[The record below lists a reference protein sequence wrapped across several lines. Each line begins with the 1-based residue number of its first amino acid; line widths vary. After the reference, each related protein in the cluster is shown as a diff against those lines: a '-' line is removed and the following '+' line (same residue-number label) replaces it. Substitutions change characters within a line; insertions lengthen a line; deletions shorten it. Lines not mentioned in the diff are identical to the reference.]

1 VEFSVNPGAQQEN
14 PLPQAAAVGGSPPPV
29 PESEGHTID
38 SGRGRVF
45 PCEQC
50 GAELVFNIGDQRLKC
65 PHCGFEK
72 DIVLPANAVVA
83 EQDFRATIEQLK
95 KQAVSRSEAEKSEET
110 QNQVRCEGCGS
121 NIVFVGTL
129 TSLECPYCGCP
140 VQREHVHT
148 GGWRIPVDGMLAFA
162 VTREQAAGNLSVWI
176 RSRWFAPNEFRERGA
191 TGKFNG
197 VYLPF
202 WTFDALAAVVYD
214 GQRGEWYWET
224 VKNGDKEEQV
234 RRTRWW
240 PVSGRFQRFFDDV
253 LVAATGGIRRNLVD
267 GLRPWPL
274 KECRPFS
281 QEVLAGFV
289 SRTYDVELEDGF
301 AIARQEI
308 DSAIEQDVRT
318 RIGGDEQQVDSIRT
332 QFGAITFKH
341 VLLPV
346 WMLAYRYRDRTYQ
359 VLVNACTGEV
369 DGERPYSAWKIAFA
383 TLLGI
388 VATAIIIYCAQH
400 S

>member
-1 VEFSVNPGAQQEN
+1 VTNPSAEQGDA
-14 PLPQAAAVGGSPPPV
+14 PPPLHV
-29 PESEGHTID
+29 DNGPSTVTKSEGRTID

-72 DIVLPANAVVA
+72 DIAVPANSAVV
-83 EQDFRATIEQLK
+83 EQDFRETIDRLK
-95 KQAVSRSEAEKSEET
+95 KQVAARSEALQKEET
-110 QNQVRCEGCGS
+110 ENHVRCEGCGA

-129 TSLECPYCGCP
+129 TSLECPYCGA
-140 VQREHVHT
+140 VVLREHVHT
-148 GGWRIPVDGMLAFA
+148 GGWRIPVDGMLSFR
-162 VTREQAAGNLSVWI
+162 VTRDQAAVNLSVWT
-176 RSRWFAPNEFRERGA
+176 RSRWFAPNEFRQRGA
-191 TGKFNG
+191 NGRFNG

-202 WTFDALAAVVYD
+202 WTYDAMAACAYD

-224 VKNGDKEEQV
+224 VKRGDTETQE

-240 PVSGRFQRFFDDV
+240 PVSGRFERFFDDV

-274 KECRPFS
+274 KECRPFA
-281 QEVLAGFV
+281 QEMLAGFV

-301 AIARQEI
+301 AIARNEI
-308 DSAIEQDVRT
+308 DAALAEDVRQ
-318 RIGGDEQQVDSIRT
+318 RIGGDEQQVDDIRT
-332 QFGAITFKH
+332 QFGAMTFKH

-346 WMLAYRYRDRTYQ
+346 WMLAYRYREQTYQ

-369 DGERPYSAWKIAFA
+369 DGERPYSAWKIASAAMFA
-383 TLLGI
+383 ALAAAI
-388 VATAIIIYCAQH
+388 VYYFAQQR
-400 S
+400 

>member
-1 VEFSVNPGAQQEN
+1 MDRAASQGDA
-14 PLPQAAAVGGSPPPV
+14 QAATTVTPPAATHSV
-29 PESEGHTID
+29 GHTID
-38 SGRGRVF
+38 SGKGRVF

-72 DIVLPANAVVA
+72 EIVVPAGAVVA
-83 EQDFRATIEQLK
+83 EQDFPAMVEQLK
-95 KQAVSRSEAEKSEET
+95 KQASARKEAEKKEES
-110 QNQVRCEGCGS
+110 QSQIRCEACGAT
-121 NIVFVGTL
+121 IVFVGTL
-129 TSLECPYCGCP
+129 TSSECPYCGCP

-148 GGWRIPVDGMLAFA
+148 GGWRIPVDGVLAFA
-162 VTREQAAGNLSVWI
+162 VTRERAADNLSAWV
-176 RSRWFAPNEFRERGA
+176 RSRWFAPNEFRQRGA
-191 TGKFNG
+191 NGKFSG

-202 WTFDALAAVVYD
+202 WTFDALAAVAYE

-224 VKNGDKEEQV
+224 VKHGDQEERV

-240 PVSGRFQRFFDDV
+240 PASGRFQRFFDDL
-253 LVAATGGIRRNLVD
+253 LVAATGGIRRNLID
-267 GLRPWPL
+267 GLEPWPL

-301 AIARQEI
+301 AIAHQEI
-308 DSAIEQDVRT
+308 DSAIEGDVRQ

-332 QFGAITFKH
+332 QLGAITFKH
-341 VLLPV
+341 ILLPV
-346 WMLAYRYRDRTYQ
+346 WMLAYRYRDKTYQ

-369 DGERPYSAWKIAFA
+369 DGERPYSVWKIAFA
-383 TLLGI
+383 TLLGALGAA
-388 VATAIIIYCAQH
+388 VIYYLSQH

>member
-1 VEFSVNPGAQQEN
+1 MNPSAQGGDA
-14 PLPQAAAVGGSPPPV
+14 PPQAPVDGPPSAVPK
-29 PESEGHTID
+29 PEGRAID

-50 GAELVFNIGDQRLKC
+50 GAELVFNIDDQRLKC

-72 DIVLPANAVVA
+72 DIVVADSAAVA
-83 EQDFRATIEQLK
+83 EQDFREMIDRLKQQAT
-95 KQAVSRSEAEKSEET
+95 ARSEAAQKEET
-110 QNQVRCEGCGS
+110 ENHVRCEGCGA

-129 TSLECPYCGCP
+129 TSTDCPYCGCQ
-140 VQREHVHT
+140 VQREHVHA
-148 GGWRIPVDGMLAFA
+148 GGWRIAVDGMLPFA
-162 VTREQAAGNLSVWI
+162 VTRDRAAVNLSTWV
-176 RSRWFAPNEFRERGA
+176 RSRWFAPNEFRQRGA

-202 WTFDALAAVVYD
+202 WTYDALAACAYE
-214 GQRGEWYWET
+214 GQRGEWYWVT
-224 VKNGDKEEQV
+224 VKNGDNETQE

-240 PVSGRFQRFFDDV
+240 PASGQFERFFDDV
-253 LVAATGGIRRNLVD
+253 LVAAASGIQRNLID
-267 GLRPWPL
+267 GLQPWPL
-274 KECRPFS
+274 KGCRPFS
-281 QEVLAGFV
+281 QEMLAGFV

-301 AIARQEI
+301 ALAHKVI
-308 DSAIEQDVRT
+308 DEALAVDVRA
-318 RIGGDEQQVDSIRT
+318 RIGGDEQRVDNIRT

-359 VLVNACTGEV
+359 VLVNACTGQV

-383 TLLGI
+383 TLLAALG
-388 VATAIIIYCAQH
+388 TAIIVYCTQH